1 MSQKINHSV
10 FYLELPAADLPAVRS
25 FFERAFDW
33 SFEDYGPE
41 YIAFED
47 GQLAGG
53 FYKTDAVPP
62 SGGVLVVLWADDLA
76 ASQAAVETA
85 GGRISR
91 AAFAYPGGRRFH
103 FLDPAGNEWAACSE
117 A

>member
-1 MSQKINHSV
+1 M
-10 FYLELPAADLPAVRS
+10 RS

-41 YIAFED
+41 YVAFED

-53 FYKTDAVPP
+53 FYKTDAAPP
-62 SGGVLVVLWADDLA
+62 SGGALVVLWADDLA
-76 ASQAAVETA
+76 ASQAAVEAA

-91 AAFAYPGGRRFH
+91 ATFAYPGGRRFH
-103 FLDPAGNEWAACSE
+103 FLDPAGNEWAACGE